1 MGTSQVFLLEVG
13 RTGRLGELASFKE
26 PSSRTSCR
34 RRKNFEGKVDSQ
46 KKKLTHRLG
55 EKVELLLQPAV
66 LLPDLTLAGKR
77 F

>member
-1 MGTSQVFLLEVG
+1 MRE
-13 RTGRLGELASFKE
+13 
-26 PSSRTSCR
+26 
-34 RRKNFEGKVDSQ
+34 
-46 KKKLTHRLG
+46 KLTHRLG